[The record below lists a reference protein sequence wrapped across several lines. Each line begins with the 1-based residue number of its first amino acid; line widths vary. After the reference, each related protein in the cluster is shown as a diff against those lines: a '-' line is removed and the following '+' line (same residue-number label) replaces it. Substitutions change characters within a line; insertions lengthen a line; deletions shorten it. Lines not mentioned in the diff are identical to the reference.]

1 MNKMQRRMF
10 SQILVSKKWENVQ
23 RNWYK
28 FSRNRLSIIG
38 LVTVSIILFLTV
50 FAPFITI
57 YPESVGRYV
66 NFAEAKQPPSLTHPF
81 GTDIYGRDILTRTI
95 YAFRISLLMAFVV
108 ILIACPM
115 GVTFGLI
122 AGYFQGKW
130 IDSLIMRITDIFLS
144 IPPLVLALAICS
156 ILPRNLLTTMI
167 AISLIWWTWYC
178 RMVYGLVTSVRGEF
192 FIQSTELVGAG
203 KLHILFNE
211 ILPNCLSEI
220 LTKMTLD
227 VGAVILIGSSLSF
240 VGLGAQPPTADL
252 GSMIADGINYL
263 PEQWWMAVFPSIS
276 LVIIVLGF
284 NLLGDGIHDTF
295 TFGEV

>member
-1 MNKMQRRMF
+1 MQRRMF
-10 SQILVSKKWENVQ
+10 GQMLVSKKWENVQ

-38 LVTVSIILFLTV
+38 LVTVFIILFLTI
-50 FAPFITI
+50 FSPFITM

-81 GTDIYGRDILTRTI
+81 GTDVFGRDILTRTI

-108 ILIACPM
+108 ILIAVPI
-115 GVTFGLI
+115 GVTLGLI

-144 IPPLVLALAICS
+144 IPPLILALAICS

-167 AISLIWWTWYC
+167 AISMLWWTWYC

-192 FIQSTELVGAG
+192 FIQATELIGAG
-203 KLHILFNE
+203 KLHVLFKE

-252 GSMIADGINYL
+252 GSMIANGVKYL

-276 LVIIVLGF
+276 LVMIVLGF
-284 NLLGDGIHDTF
+284 NLLGDGINDAF
-295 TFGEV
+295 TVGEV

>member
-1 MNKMQRRMF
+1 
-10 SQILVSKKWENVQ
+10 
-23 RNWYK
+23 
-28 FSRNRLSIIG
+28 
-38 LVTVSIILFLTV
+38 
-50 FAPFITI
+50 
-57 YPESVGRYV
+57 VGRYV

-81 GTDIYGRDILTRTI
+81 GTDMYGRDILTRTI

-115 GVTFGLI
+115 G
-122 AGYFQGKW
+122 